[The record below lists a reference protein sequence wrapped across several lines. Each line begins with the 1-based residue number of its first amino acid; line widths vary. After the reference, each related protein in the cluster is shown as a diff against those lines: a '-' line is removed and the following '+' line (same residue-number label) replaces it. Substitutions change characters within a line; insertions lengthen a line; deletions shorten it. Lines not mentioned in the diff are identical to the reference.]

1 VLSGEFRQ
9 DGETV
14 SAFGR
19 SRWTVVAAATVR
31 KLAFQRRQKSV
42 IR

>member
-1 VLSGEFRQ
+1 MLSGEFRQ

-19 SRWTVVAAATVR
+19 GRWTVVVAVTHR
-31 KLAFQRRQKSV
+31 KLAFQRG
-42 IR
+42 